1 MSHGRREEDWTTA
14 SFLRGMTIGAIV
26 GAIIAGSSV
35 WARWWSG
42 RRRS

>member
-1 MSHGRREEDWTTA
+1 MSERDPGS

-26 GAIIAGSSV
+26 GAIIAGSSF

-42 RRRS
+42 RRRGSSDVD